1 MVLTGKSRIKV
12 EMTGADGIRRK
23 DWIEHDTKLYKD
35 KYIVD
40 PTQIF
45 LSYEPG
51 LFGGEGKSVATIAFR
66 ANSIYPVPNRGAET
80 NPDPNQFGE
89 EVAKAAHAIA
99 VLRETG
105 EKSAEKF
112 MFIMLAIAIIAGA
125 IGAYY
130 GYQDNKAI
138 GNADNDIQSLSTM
151 VTTMHTADQNT
162 YNTTSGY
169 YEPQNTTGSHTT
181 VV

>member
-1 MVLTGKSRIKV
+1 MVLDGKSRIKV

-23 DWIEHDTKLYKD
+23 DWVDYDAKLYKD
-35 KYIVD
+35 KYFID

-51 LFGGEGKSVATIAFR
+51 FLGTGGKTVPTIAFR
-66 ANSIYPVPNRGAET
+66 ANSVYPVPNRGNQT
-80 NPDPNQFGE
+80 IPDPDMFGE
-89 EVAKAAHAIA
+89 NIAKAAHAIA

-105 EKSAEKF
+105 ESVTEKF
-112 MFIMLAIAIIAGA
+112 MFIMLALAIIAGA
-125 IGAYY
+125 VGAYY

-138 GNADNDIQSLSTM
+138 GTLDSDVQTLSTT
-151 VTTMHTADQNT
+151 VSSMHSDQETAF
-162 YNTTSGY
+162 NTTTGLYGNSS
-169 YEPQNTTGSHTT
+169 GSHAT